1 MPHSNGRAKFHSPR
15 PSSGGELSPSDRS
28 VKHASNH
35 PRKTRQSVA
44 SHRLSPDVTVA
55 PILPLTLTRPLL
67 ALAPPRKLL
76 LPVLPLLLI
85 RQMLIALNLSRMIL
99 LPLLRTTL
107 ADRNTSTN
115 MSPPPRPHCNPRHR
129 SRTPAPRPRNEAPTL
144 HFPGP
149 TPDVRKGAGTWH
161 CHVNVIRKPRLTR
174 YIIYIF

>member
-35 PRKTRQSVA
+35 PHKTRQSVA

-67 ALAPPRKLL
+67 APLPQESCCYPCLHFAASTTADCPEPFKDNTSASNHPRISKHPTNSRLL
-76 LPVLPLLLI
+76 LV
-85 RQMLIALNLSRMIL
+85 
-99 LPLLRTTL
+99 
-107 ADRNTSTN
+107 
-115 MSPPPRPHCNPRHR
+115 PHFNPRHR

-144 HFPGP
+144 SISVDQFRMFG
-149 TPDVRKGAGTWH
+149 KELALGTATST
-161 CHVNVIRKPRLTR
+161 L
-174 YIIYIF
+174 